1 MQKEIYIYGAGYYG
15 VLTALDLEN
24 RSVKVNGFID
34 KNANAIKTRLGL
46 PVLELSEIESKSSR
60 IVIAVQ
66 NEGAIKE
73 ITEALSL
80 HGFKFEISLL
90 VQKCLKTTIIYMAND
105 TRYRG
110 GWTDRL
116 SAMLGLYRI
125 AKDNGFDFK
134 INFTKPFNLLDF
146 IIPNKYD
153 WRIDENDVLFSEEN
167 ISVSMFIRSIRDLY
181 PETQFCKDRS
191 EFEKK
196 LLDLK
201 GKYRQIH
208 CYCGTLRPQVHGRWI
223 ELFNELFVL
232 TDELKERIDFH
243 RQKMNS
249 QYVSAVFRFQQLLGD
264 DFGEGSQYP
273 TLAECEQNNLI
284 EMCINNLK
292 IILDSEKD
300 KIVLVCADSTRFREA
315 IKDIKNIYVV
325 DGPRKH
331 PNLDF
336 IDKEIQMLSFIDF
349 FLIPFGEKTYCFAP
363 KPLYKSGFPQIA
375 SIFGKVPFQYI
386 ERDLTKPLLK
396 KGDINADLKSN
407 SIILDYLKNEKT
419 EIFSLQEKEEI
430 IECLTNSPF
439 SVCPYRF
446 AKEKR
451 DFEVFYDDSCDMF
464 FVLRKGKKLY
474 FPQDWTEDKVK
485 KYYNGLL
492 IEQDY
497 RSPHCYKSEGF
508 EVDRND
514 IIADI
519 GAAEGIWALDNVETA
534 KFAYIFECN
543 RNYIRALHKTFEPYK
558 MKVRIVNKYV
568 SIFTE
573 NNNIAIDDFIAESG
587 ADISFIKADIEGEE
601 MRMLGGATTLLETS
615 RNLRLL
621 LCTYH
626 NQSDAAEFEF
636 FLKKHKY
643 FTEFS
648 NGVMLFIYD
657 RLGLQEPYFRKG
669 LIRAKKICS
678 KSLLSH

>member
-1 MQKEIYIYGAGYYG
+1 MQKEIYIYGAGHYG

-24 RSVKVNGFID
+24 KGVKIKGFID
-34 KNANAIKTRLGL
+34 KNAKAIKTRLGL
-46 PVLELSEIESKSSR
+46 PVLELSEIESKNSR
-60 IVIAVQ
+60 IIIAVQ

-73 ITEALSL
+73 ITETLSL

-90 VQKCLKTTIIYMAND
+90 IQECLKTTIIYMAND
-105 TRYRG
+105 TRYIG

-134 INFTKPFNLLDF
+134 INFTKPFDLLDF

-167 ISVSMFIRSIRDLY
+167 ISVSMFISSIRDLY
-181 PETQFCKDRS
+181 PETQFCKDRI

-208 CYCGTLRPQVHGRWI
+208 CYCGTLIPQVHDRWI
-223 ELFNELFVL
+223 ELFSELFVL

-243 RQKMNS
+243 KQKMNS
-249 QYVSAVFRFQQLLGD
+249 QYVSVVFRFQQLLGD

-273 TLAECEQNNLI
+273 TLAEYERNNLI

-292 IILDSEKD
+292 IILSSEKN
-300 KIVLVCADSTRFREA
+300 KTVLVCSDSTCFRESV
-315 IKDIKNIYVV
+315 KNIKNIYVI
-325 DGPRKH
+325 DGQRKH

-336 IDKEIQMLSFIDF
+336 IDKETQMLSFIDF

-363 KPLYKSGFPQIA
+363 KPLYKSGFPRIA
-375 SIFGKVPFQYI
+375 SIFGNVPFQYI
-386 ERDLTKPLLK
+386 ECDLTKPILK

-419 EIFSLQEKEEI
+419 EMFSLQEKEEI
-430 IECLTNSPF
+430 IECLTSSPF
-439 SVCPYRF
+439 SVYPYHF

-464 FVLRKGKKLY
+464 FVLRIDKKLY
-474 FPQDWTEDKVK
+474 FPQYWTEDKVK
-485 KYYNGLL
+485 KYYSWLL
-492 IEQDY
+492 IEQDC
-497 RSPHCYKSEGF
+497 RSPHCYKSDGF

-534 KFAYIFECN
+534 KFVYIFECD
-543 RNYIRALHKTFEPYK
+543 RNYMRALHKTFEPYK

-573 NNNIAIDDFIAESG
+573 NNKIAIDDFIAESG
-587 ADISFIKADIEGEE
+587 ADISFIKADIEGAEQ
-601 MRMLGGATTLLETS
+601 MLKGATKLLETN

-621 LCTYH
+621 LCTYY
-626 NQSDAAEFEF
+626 NQSDAAEFEI
-636 FLKKHKY
+636 FLKKSEY

-657 RLGLQEPYFRKG
+657 RLGLQKPYFRKG
-669 LIRAKKICS
+669 LIRAKKYVQKI
-678 KSLLSH
+678 